1 MTKLIALAALLLLLP
16 LPVAAQQAAF
26 RTDGAATASLAATTT
41 SSRVQIQT
49 AVPGAPNA
57 RIYNSGSVPVFVECG
72 DITVV
77 ATVAAGL
84 PVAPGTVEVLGC
96 QKTHIAGI
104 TATGTATLYVTPGTG
119 L

>member
-1 MTKLIALAALLLLLP
+1 MSRLIALAALLLLLP
-16 LPVAAQQAAF
+16 LPVAAQQAF
-26 RTDGAATASLAATTT
+26 RTDGAATASLAATST

-77 ATVAAGL
+77 ATVAASL

-96 QKTHIAGI
+96 QRTHVAGI
-104 TATGTATLYVTPGTG
+104 TSTGTATLYVTPGTG